1 MRRHGR
7 GARASIGPAGGG
19 RERAAPRV
27 LRVRPIGVV
36 RSPWTAER
44 GTPIQPSFAEGARGQ
59 VIVDPEH
66 AEALTDIEGFDRLW
80 LIYWFDRAGPC
91 RPLVTPFLDSRPH
104 GVFATR
110 APARPVPIGLSAV
123 RLLERR
129 GCTLE
134 VADLDVL
141 DGTPLLD
148 VKPYVPRFD
157 AWQGRAGWVDCTPA
171 ERTRDDGRFGR
182 DPGSRG

>member
-1 MRRHGR
+1 MRHRGR
-7 GARASIGPAGGG
+7 PARTVVAAGRARGGIGK
-19 RERAAPRV
+19 REFRA
-27 LRVRPIGVV
+27 RPIGVI
-36 RSPWTAER
+36 RSPWTAAR
-44 GTPIQPSFAEGARGQ
+44 GTPIQPIFAQGVRGQ
-59 VIVDPEH
+59 LVIDR
-66 AEALTDIEGFDRLW
+66 AYADALTDVEGFDRLW

-91 RPLVTPFLDSRPH
+91 RSLVTPYLDDHPH

-148 VKPYVPRFD
+148 LKPYVPRFD
-157 AWQGRAGWVDCTPA
+157 AWTGRAGWVDHTPG
-171 ERTRDDGRFGR
+171 ECTRDDGRFGR
-182 DPGSRG
+182 DPDPRG